1 MNEQMIK
8 AIATLRTIADESCDK
23 DRKDIEFA
31 LIQLAYRED
40 RRVEYG
46 REHIEEGWYQDYA
59 NCPSCGDELDMDKE
73 CAYCPMCGQALIW
86 RYDDDE

>member
-8 AIATLRTIADESCDK
+8 TIHTLKTIADESCEK

-31 LIQLAYRED
+31 LIQLGYRRD
-40 RRVEYG
+40 RRVERG
-46 REHIEEGWYQDYA
+46 REHIDEGWYQDYA

-73 CAYCPMCGQALIW
+73 PAYCPMCGQALDW
-86 RYDDDE
+86 SVEE